1 MLTNTITTA
10 SSGALGAATVTL
22 TPPAHGVGR
31 GKGGVRIAYIDHSSY
46 GVGAIGAN
54 AWVEYSYRLDN
65 GSAAQPFHRVPAPA
79 STGYHERLAL
89 GGGMELP
96 NKNVRVFITAQFK
109 NAVGNIVNLTG
120 THGLSVVWSPC

>member
-10 SSGALGAATVTL
+10 SSG
-22 TPPAHGVGR
+22 
-31 GKGGVRIAYIDHSSY
+31 
-46 GVGAIGAN
+46 
-54 AWVEYSYRLDN
+54 
-65 GSAAQPFHRVPAPA
+65 
-79 STGYHERLAL
+79 AL